1 MSSAQSR
8 SWLAKKSNSWIS
20 PDWKGRERERD
31 ATNEHAHLCSHPHI
45 QIHNLSISH
54 PLESLHKSHCSPTH
68 KMVRTLHHPFV
79 VVYTSSVISPAAASH
94 STINRALT
102 KHQHTH
108 STQGT
113 QGTTKLINSPYC
125 PGNLQPFHTEGG
137 DMVHFHQWPSILYPV
152 FIPGSRYAHYFVE
165 GFLAIVCNVVLWNCH

>member
-1 MSSAQSR
+1 MWRITDCCIFCVFCTVQVMAGKEIKLLNQ
-8 SWLAKKSNSWIS
+8 SWLE
-20 PDWKGRERERD
+20 GEREREICYQWARPP
-31 ATNEHAHLCSHPHI
+31 LFPSPH
-45 QIHNLSISH
+45 SDTISH
-54 PLESLHKSHCSPTH
+54 PLNSLHKSHCSPTH
-68 KMVRTLHHPFV
+68 KMVWTLHHPFV

-113 QGTTKLINSPYC
+113 QGTTKLINFPYC

-137 DMVHFHQWPSILYPV
+137 DMVHFHQWPNILYAVHP
-152 FIPGSRYAHYFVE
+152 RK
-165 GFLAIVCNVVLWNCH
+165 